1 MDPELEKQ
9 LANEE
14 QKNGNSDDDD
24 QAKEQDDL
32 DKFISS
38 CAQKDAPH
46 DDQASS

>member
-38 CAQKDAPH
+38 CAQKDAQP
-46 DDQASS
+46 DQASS